1 VGSELTNGDTPR
13 FEARGV
19 SVHFRGLKAL
29 DEVDL
34 SLAQGEILGL
44 IGPNGAGKTTMVNVL
59 SGFQRPTKGS
69 LVLDGR
75 EVTGQPPHHFAKL
88 GVARTFQTGRLF
100 TKLTVLE
107 NVELGALG
115 VDGKSQE
122 ARARAWALPERL
134 NLTEKAHL
142 AASGLPYGEQR
153 LLGILRA
160 LSSKPSFLLL
170 DEPAAGLNEVETRK
184 LLVTIGRVRDDF
196 GCGVLVIEHDMGLIM
211 GVSERIQVLDHGKF
225 LTVGTPGEVR
235 RNPAVIEAYLG
246 TGGASGAEG

>member
-1 VGSELTNGDTPR
+1 MNDDPPC

-19 SVHFRGLKAL
+19 SVRFEGLKAL
-29 DEVDL
+29 DGVDL
-34 SLAQGEILGL
+34 TFRRGEILGL

-59 SGFQRPTKGS
+59 SGFQRPTTGS
-69 LVLDGR
+69 LFLNGR
-75 EVTGQPPHHFAKL
+75 DVTNRSPHHFAKL

-100 TKLTVLE
+100 KKLTVLE

-115 VDGKSQE
+115 VDGKPQE
-122 ARARAWALPERL
+122 ARARAWALLDRL
-134 NLTEKAHL
+134 SLTNKAHL
-142 AASGLPYGEQR
+142 AAGGLPYGEQR

-160 LSSKPSFLLL
+160 LSSTPAFLLL
-170 DEPAAGLNEVETRK
+170 DEPAAGLNEMETRE
-184 LLVTIGRVRDDF
+184 LLGTISRLRDDF
-196 GCGVLVIEHDMGLIM
+196 QCGVLVIEHDMRLIM

-225 LTVGTPGEVR
+225 LTVGTPDEVR